1 MMDTME
7 KRKKKLELELL
18 RCILGA
24 IEADIDLEHD
34 FSELLEGA
42 PIKGRRTVPRQTN
55 VPPETNP
62 PCQTNVASDEAERVK
77 KVLLD
82 DGEYLSLGKPIY
94 NPLEGAFMSTPKIGD
109 KVYMVVPTTAGLIVV
124 VDEFRGA
131 ELELLM
137 LAQRRLFMYKE
148 EAVRYKMK
156 CEAVI
161 AAMKAQL
168 AD

>member
-18 RCILGA
+18 RGILGA

-42 PIKGRRTVPRQTN
+42 PIKGRKTVPRQTN
-55 VPPETNP
+55 VPSETNP
-62 PCQTNVASDEAERVK
+62 PCQTNVASTEPERVK
-77 KVLLD
+77 KALLD
-82 DGEYLSLGKPIY
+82 DEEYLPLGKPIY
-94 NPLEGAFMSTPKIGD
+94 NPLEGHFMSTPKIGD
-109 KVYMVVPTTAGLIVV
+109 KVYMVVPTTEKLIVV
-124 VDEFRGA
+124 VDEFHGTDM
-131 ELELLM
+131 ELLM

-156 CEAVI
+156 CEAII

>member
-1 MMDTME
+1 ME
-7 KRKKKLELELL
+7 KINTNELA
-18 RCILGA
+18 RMI
-24 IEADIDLEHD
+24 ADDLTEV
-34 FSELLEGA
+34 LKV
-42 PIKGRRTVPRQTN
+42 KGHRTVPRQTN
-55 VPPETNP
+55 EPNGTNP
-62 PCQTNVASDEAERVK
+62 SCQTNVPLGVSEGAGKPQE
-77 KVLLD
+77 D
-82 DGEYLSLGKPIY
+82 DGVYLSLGKPIY

-109 KVYMVVPTTAGLIVV
+109 KVYMVVPTTEKLIVV
-124 VDEFRGA
+124 VDEFRGT
-131 ELELLM
+131 EMELLM

>member
-1 MMDTME
+1 MDKME

-18 RCILGA
+18 RGILGA

-42 PIKGRRTVPRQTN
+42 PIKGRKTVPRQTN

-62 PCQTNVASDEAERVK
+62 PCQTNVPPSVSERVK

-82 DGEYLSLGKPIY
+82 DGEYLPLGKPIY

-109 KVYMVVPTTAGLIVV
+109 KVYMVVPTIEKLIVV
-124 VDEFRGA
+124 VDKFRGT
-131 ELELLM
+131 EMELLM
-137 LAQRRLFMYKE
+137 LAQRRLFIYKS
-148 EAVRYKMK
+148 EAEHYKQK

-161 AAMKAQL
+161 GAIVAQL
-168 AD
+168 ND

>member
-18 RCILGA
+18 RGILGA

-42 PIKGRRTVPRQTN
+42 PIKGHKTVLRQTN

-62 PCQTNVASDEAERVK
+62 SCQTNVASGASERAQA
-77 KVLLD
+77 D
-82 DGEYLSLGKPIY
+82 DDIYLPLGKPIY
-94 NPLEGAFMSTPKIGD
+94 NPLDWRLMDMPKIGD
-109 KVYMVVPTTAGLIVV
+109 KVYMVITTVSGLIVV
-124 VDEFRGA
+124 ANEFRGTRF
-131 ELELLM
+131 ELLL
-137 LAQRRLFMYKE
+137 LAQRRLFVFKE

-161 AAMKAQL
+161 AAMETQMT
-168 AD
+168 D